1 MNQERVATLLASGLK
16 PSNVASIVGCSP
28 SRISQLLQEP
38 GFKQLL
44 TAKSAE
50 VEASDVEE
58 KTLNAKYHA
67 AEHSLL
73 NLILEMAPTA
83 ELRDVTNALKVV
95 SERQDKLKTR
105 MNPVQQGNVITQQ
118 FVQINIPVHSLPEVV
133 INEQR
138 QILSINEQNLAPMTS
153 EGVTSLFKGMKN
165 EPARIPPTATESSSE
180 ALSAEGRFGSKDFN
194 SAQQAEAQLY
204 RERT

>member
-28 SRISQLLQEP
+28 ARISQLLQEE
-38 GFKQLL
+38 GFKNLL
-44 TAKSAE
+44 ANKSAE

-180 ALSAEGRFGSKDFN
+180 AISAEGRFGSKNFN

-204 RERT
+204 PDF

>member
-28 SRISQLLQEP
+28 ARISQLLQEE
-38 GFKQLL
+38 GFKNLL
-44 TAKSAE
+44 ANKSAE

-165 EPARIPPTATESSSE
+165 EPARFSPTATESSSE

-204 RERT
+204 PDF

>member
-28 SRISQLLQEP
+28 ARISQLLQEE
-38 GFKQLL
+38 GFKNLL
-44 TAKSAE
+44 ANKSAE

-165 EPARIPPTATESSSE
+165 EPARIPKEAARAIEETLPTTTLELSLESNDE
-180 ALSAEGRFGSKDFN
+180 F
-194 SAQQAEAQLY
+194 
-204 RERT
+204 